1 MTAQQLTDGRPDG
14 AVIGRSDDKLGFFG
28 ATTVVKQTLGSAAP
42 AIDPTVSGS
51 AIVASIHSIAIG
63 AASLANANR
72 TVLSNLGLA
81 G

>member
-1 MTAQQLTDGRPDG
+1 MTIYVSSGDSEGTSFGQSGEK
-14 AVIGRSDDKLGFFG
+14 ISFFG
-28 ATTVVKQTLGSAAP
+28 ATPVVKQTLGSAAP
-42 AIDPTVSGS
+42 AIDPTTSGS

-81 G
+81 S